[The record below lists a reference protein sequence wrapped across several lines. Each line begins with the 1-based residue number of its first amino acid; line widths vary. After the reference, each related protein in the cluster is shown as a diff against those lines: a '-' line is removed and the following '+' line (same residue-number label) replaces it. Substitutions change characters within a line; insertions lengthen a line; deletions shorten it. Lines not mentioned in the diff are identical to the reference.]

1 MCNKWKALP
10 EFHDVLTTIDN
21 NDQTTNTTSDDSNSE
36 DVSDDECM
44 DGENVSDQPVNATS
58 SKNELMDDDYGGD
71 QILGVSSSDNQ
82 SFDDAARD
90 DHTKDEENSSDG
102 NSVADDMMT
111 MDEYGIIIPIEVAIS
126 SKSARVAL
134 AQHFVPHHLG
144 LDHLTRQDIIDK
156 YTSPIATRLLTEG
169 RNPCILVLDGT
180 YLYIQKRFFK
190 EGENVLVRDLRV
202 FQTGTKWTPG
212 TLISKSR
219 SRIWSVKIGNNIWR
233 RHENQILNRHWS
245 SDDDVTATS
254 SEEKQTAEDSK
265 LSNTQ
270 KQQCDQQTPI
280 LRRSTRKQYED

>member
-1 MCNKWKALP
+1 MNKISTTDTINSLLTLFSRYGLCEEIVSDNATQFTSEEFMDFCAQHGIRHIRTTPAHPQSNGQAERYVDTVKSALKKAINERGKVSECLQKFLFDYRSTP
-10 EFHDVLTTIDN
+10 HA
-21 NDQTTNTTSDDSNSE
+21 TTNMTPAELFLKRKLRTILDLIRPAASE
-36 DVSDDECM
+36 THE
-44 DGENVSDQPVNATS
+44 
-58 SKNELMDDDYGGD
+58 KNRKRYK
-71 QILGVSSSDNQ
+71 IN
-82 SFDDAARD
+82 FDKK
-90 DHTKDEENSSDG
+90 TK
-102 NSVADDMMT
+102 
-111 MDEYGIIIPIEVAIS
+111 
-126 SKSARVAL
+126 
-134 AQHFVPHHLG
+134 
-144 LDHLTRQDIIDK
+144 
-156 YTSPIATRLLTEG
+156 
-169 RNPCILVLDGT
+169 
-180 YLYIQKRFFK
+180 KRFFK